1 MNWNI
6 RSKNVKWYY
15 LNKGLK
21 HTYWNIGYNST
32 NYLKVEEKIP
42 IKIFSFAHEPNIK
55 ESSGIPECN
64 NNNHNK

>member
-15 LNKGLK
+15 LSKGLK

-32 NYLKVEEKIP
+32 NYLKVEKIIP
-42 IKIFSFAHEPNIK
+42 IKIFSFAPEPNIK

>member
-15 LNKGLK
+15 LNKGLN
-21 HTYWNIGYNST
+21 YWNIGYNTT

-64 NNNHNK
+64 ITNHK